1 MPLDGEVKC
10 LQPWEGEKLSAR
22 IDVETYKALVDD
34 AFRDTPFN
42 MRQDKAA
49 AILSEAHK
57 HLSRN
62 DFQELEKYVFE
73 KLR

>member
-1 MPLDGEVKC
+1 
-10 LQPWEGEKLSAR
+10 LSTL
-22 IDVETYKALVDD
+22 ETFKAIVDD

-49 AILSEAHK
+49 PILSEAHK
-57 HLSRN
+57 HLSRK

-73 KLR
+73 NLK